1 MHNRTKIFSV
11 LCPEGNKAQTAV
23 EVGRRVLRLFTE
35 YPETWGRSAMG
46 INTAGEPT
54 GLSSPELCRVCLA
67 GAALLAHQ
75 PSHDLGIDGAAR
87 EFVFKAS
94 DFVPAGSGGTN
105 LYRAI
110 GYNDSATHISQ
121 VRGLIA
127 RTVISLEKKAAT
139 RQAEL
144 PLDGGA
150 A

>member
-35 YPETWGRSAMG
+35 YPETWGRGAMA
-46 INTAGEPT
+46 ISTAGEPT

-75 PSHDLGIDGAAR
+75 PSNDLNIDGAAR
-87 EFVFKAS
+87 EFVFEAAKYA
-94 DFVPAGSGGTN
+94 PAERCGTSS
-105 LYRAI
+105 YRAI
-110 GYNDSATHISQ
+110 EYNDVATDITQ
-121 VRGLIA
+121 VRDLIA